1 MVISKGKNRVSK
13 ADTYLNCAEVFAYR
27 STCLKRK
34 YGAVIVKN
42 DAVISTGY
50 NGSPRGTENCCDI
63 GDCPRIAMNMH
74 QGEGYAMCRAVHAEA
89 NALLNCSRDQTVGA
103 DLYLTG
109 VNPVD
114 GSVHI
119 AKPCPL
125 CARMIIQAGIKNV
138 YLRQSNEPDG
148 YKCVPAEELEWFTE
162 NRL

>member
-1 MVISKGKNRVSK
+1 MALG
-13 ADTYLNCAEVFAYR
+13 L
-27 STCLKRK
+27 
-34 YGAVIVKN
+34 
-42 DAVISTGY
+42 
-50 NGSPRGTENCCDI
+50 
-63 GDCPRIAMNMH
+63 H

-148 YKCVPAEELEWFTE
+148 YKCVPAGELEWFTE